1 MKKTKKKQKKRQYK
15 SNLRRHNCIFTAQ
28 TEGHLLEICAY
39 EGWGEKDIGRAVD
52 KVTIAYRQQRSTAWR
67 EKYE

>member
-1 MKKTKKKQKKRQYK
+1 MKNTKKKQKKRQYK

-39 EGWGEKDIGRAVD
+39 NGWSEKDIGRAIDV
-52 KVTIAYRQQRSTAWR
+52 VTKAYRVRRSTAWR

>member
-1 MKKTKKKQKKRQYK
+1 MKKTGQKTKKKQYK

-39 EGWGEKDIGRAVD
+39 NGWGEKDIGRAIDV
-52 KVTIAYRQQRSTAWR
+52 VTKAYRVQRSTEWR
-67 EKYE
+67 K

>member
-1 MKKTKKKQKKRQYK
+1 MKNTKKKHKKRQYK

-28 TEGHLLEICAY
+28 TEGHLLEICAWN
-39 EGWGEKDIGRAVD
+39 GWGEKDIGKAIDV
-52 KVTIAYRQQRSTAWR
+52 VTKAYRVQRSTAWR

>member
-1 MKKTKKKQKKRQYK
+1 MKKTQKKQKKRQYK
-15 SNLRRHNCIFTAQ
+15 SNLRRHNMVITAQ

-39 EGWGEKDIGRAVD
+39 EGWPEKDIGRAIDV
-52 KVTIAYRQQRSTAWR
+52 VTTAYRVRRSTAWR

>member
-1 MKKTKKKQKKRQYK
+1 MKKTRKKQKKRQYK

-39 EGWGEKDIGRAVD
+39 EGWGEKDIGRAIDV
-52 KVTIAYRQQRSTAWR
+52 VTTAYRVQRSTAWR
-67 EKYE
+67 EKYK